1 MSEWKRYFE
10 KPANLKLFV
19 IPTGSVHMSGN
30 IHFNRTS
37 PLFKNLPKDN
47 RFNPAYA
54 FLVQHPQKGCFLLD
68 SGLHPSFAKKATG
81 NFGGLLGRII
91 KIKSAQG
98 QDVITQLEK
107 IRIHP
112 RDIHSIVLSHGHL
125 DHTSGLSLFSAGN
138 ALTVVYA
145 DAKEIYKANTPF
157 ALFEGYLKKHLQGLN
172 LRPISFSN
180 AVPPFEH
187 VCDFLDDGSVFI
199 VGTPGHSPGHVS
211 VILNMGTGPVFLTFD
226 AAHRRANIDEGV
238 PPKGD
243 YPEALKSLNNI
254 KSFLYEFKQTR
265 VIFGHDPDQLET
277 LKRLPDYY
285 E

>member
-1 MSEWKRYFE
+1 MNEWKRYFE
-10 KPANLKLFV
+10 KPVNLKLFV

-30 IHFNRTS
+30 IHFNRSS
-37 PLFKNLPKDN
+37 PRFKNLPKDS
-47 RFNPAYA
+47 RFNPAFA
-54 FLVQHPQKGCFLLD
+54 FLVQHPRKGCFLLD
-68 SGLHPSFAKKATG
+68 SGLHPAFAQKVTG

-91 KIKSAQG
+91 KIKAARG

-125 DHTSGLSLFSAGN
+125 DHTSGLSLFSIN
-138 ALTVVYA
+138 SALTVYA
-145 DAKEIYKANTPF
+145 DGKEIYKANAPC
-157 ALFEGYLKKHLQGLN
+157 AILDGYLKKHLRGLN
-172 LRPISFSN
+172 LRAISFN
-180 AVPPFEH
+180 TTVPPFER
-187 VCDFLDDGSVFI
+187 VCDFLGDGSVFI

-211 VILNMGTGPVFLTFD
+211 VILNMSAGPVFLTFD
-226 AAHRRANIDEGV
+226 AAHRKANIDEGI

-243 YPEALKSLNNI
+243 YPEALKSINNI
-254 KSFLYEFKQTR
+254 KAFLHEFPQTR